1 MECVF
6 YTECCEIREPSHD
19 YERRDV
25 LRSRNRRALEE
36 STHTAVLHHLA
47 VFLSKKTGD
56 NFSFFLS
63 ASALDTSVKLCRD
76 SAVYRSSEDV
86 QYETHF
92 LD

>member
-6 YTECCEIREPSHD
+6 YTECCEIHEPSHD
-19 YERRDV
+19 YELRDV

-36 STHTAVLHHLA
+36 STHAAVLHHLA

-63 ASALDTSVKLCRD
+63 ASALDTFVDLCHD